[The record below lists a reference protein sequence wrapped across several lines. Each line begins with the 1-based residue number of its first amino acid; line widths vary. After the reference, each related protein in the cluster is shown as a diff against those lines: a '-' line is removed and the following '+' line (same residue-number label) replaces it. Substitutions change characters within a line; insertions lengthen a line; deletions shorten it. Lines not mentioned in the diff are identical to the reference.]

1 MQQVKQ
7 GTLNAASAA
16 GVLWDANNNLL
27 ERSKI

>member
-1 MQQVKQ
+1 MQQVQQ

-27 ERSKI
+27 